1 MCTNPFG
8 SFLLASLWVRTTASG
23 VLVKDKGLGER
34 WVLLEKGMWED
45 YEVIRKCRV
54 TEEQS
59 GSGTGWKGDKGA
71 GWQESEL
78 GWGG

>member
-45 YEVIRKCRV
+45 YEVIRKY
-54 TEEQS
+54 
-59 GSGTGWKGDKGA
+59 KGLTMQVHEGDI
-71 GWQESEL
+71 
-78 GWGG
+78 